1 MDLKNYTLSLINLD
15 LTANK
20 MLFRMRKAESK
31 LQKDG
36 LLQIVNDLDQIKET
50 LKELKSENDELLR
63 KCFKLHS
70 ENLELNELKKIIGM
84 KKIVN
89 LDKLPKDSIFG
100 ICYENGIDVYKD
112 DVNFKF
118 KKNGFELVLHR
129 HLNFD
134 NAMKQIKNTFKI

>member
-63 KCFKLHS
+63 KCFKLHE
-70 ENLELNELKKIIGM
+70 ENLELNELKKM
-84 KKIVN
+84 
-89 LDKLPKDSIFG
+89 L
-100 ICYENGIDVYKD
+100 E
-112 DVNFKF
+112 
-118 KKNGFELVLHR
+118 
-129 HLNFD
+129 
-134 NAMKQIKNTFKI
+134 